1 MDKPKPRPHQAS
13 LRERLYIIIFGTDT
27 PAGKLFD
34 LILIYT
40 IVLSVIA
47 LMMDSVVAL
56 NEQWGRAFYYAEW
69 VFIVLFTV
77 EYIARIYCSPSR
89 WSYMR
94 SFYGVIDLL
103 SIIPAYIGLLLPG
116 TNYLLMLR
124 LFRILRV
131 FRVLK
136 LMRYLAEANVLVRAL
151 VQARRKMLVFFIV
164 VLVFATIFGSLMYL
178 VEGSENGFTSIPRS
192 IYWTIVTITTV
203 GYGDITPQTTLG
215 QIVASAAM
223 LTGYSIIVVPTGI
236 VTAELSQ
243 EIQRERTLISCPN
256 CGKAGHDHDASYC
269 KKCGGAVDNPLVS
282 KLKP

>member
-1 MDKPKPRPHQAS
+1 MNTAKPRPHQPS
-13 LRERLYIIIFGTDT
+13 LKERIYIIIFGTDT

-34 LILIYT
+34 LLLIYA

-56 NEQWGRAFYYAEW
+56 NKQWGMAFHYAEW
-69 VFIVLFTV
+69 VFIALFTA

-89 WSYMR
+89 WSYVR

-103 SIIPAYIGLLLPG
+103 SILPAYIGLLLPG

-151 VQARRKMLVFFIV
+151 VQARRKMFVFFIV
-164 VLVFATIFGSLMYL
+164 VLVFATIFGSIMFL

-256 CGKAGHDHDASYC
+256 CGKSGHDHDAAYC
-269 KKCGGAVDNPLVS
+269 KKCGGAVDNPLVDKS
-282 KLKP
+282 KS